1 MDPPLLLLRTK
12 AANSLLRHYNQELRT
27 KIRSPSSTREPSLR
41 FKGSA
46 RRRFLSIFVQ
56 SLPKLASV
64 ALTTHCRSK
73 TTASN
78 QPAPR
83 TVPRQHPSEAPMRSA
98 RGPKQRL
105 TGLNTAMMHSR
116 SWSATTQTLRVL
128 RASGPMMGKTMT
140 ILTVL
145 LSQ

>member
-1 MDPPLLLLRTK
+1 MDPPLPFLRTK
-12 AANSLLRHYNQELRT
+12 AATSLKRHYYPDLRT

-78 QPAPR
+78 QPAPHN
-83 TVPRQHPSEAPMRSA
+83 VPRFHLLEALMICT
-98 RGPKQRL
+98 RGPKLRP
-105 TGLNTAMMHSR
+105 TGLSTAMMHSR

-128 RASGPMMGKTMT
+128 WACGPTMGKTMT